1 MFLTFNLKHDAFP
14 NCQIPKMYQ
23 HEIPREYFNLPSY
36 EPKKSYIT
44 WDCTLVYRQAI
55 ISNQQTTVV
64 KITKAFQRK
73 FPLTTECFI
82 LDLLLSHQ
90 QPIIVLG

>member
-1 MFLTFNLKHDAFP
+1 MFLTFDLHHDSYS
-14 NCQIPKMYQ
+14 NDRIPTMYQ
-23 HEIPREYFNLPSY
+23 HEISNEYFNLPSY
-36 EPKKSYIT
+36 EPNKSYIGC
-44 WDCTLVYRQAI
+44 DCTLVYRQAI

-64 KITKAFQRK
+64 KIARTFQRK

-90 QPIIVLG
+90 QPLILLG